1 MKEIKK
7 KAAVLLS
14 ASLLFGAGSPPVLLH
29 AEDRTKIESVT
40 LHITAELGT
49 DSDFSD
55 MSLQITAGS
64 GNYSLDDYEITNDS
78 GSSSYPTIEVT
89 LDADDGYYFDV
100 SSRDVILEGEEADCT
115 SRSTKD
121 DKERLVLKIRL
132 TDMTAN
138 LSAAD
143 YAELDDDGEGT
154 WASVAGARR
163 YEVRLYR
170 NSSMVGSSKTTS
182 DTEYDFSGMISR
194 KGDYSFKVRAIG
206 NNSSDKGEWTESNT
220 CYFDE
225 ALDDDDWWDHPHGP
239 AAIGPSG
246 PGNQIYYSGNAGPGV
261 TPSYSSG
268 WQQDNVGWWYRN
280 ADGSYPS
287 NTWLFVDNNW
297 FHFDNSGYMQT
308 GWITD
313 GGRLYYLNPISDGT
327 KGKMVTGWQYI
338 NGKYYYFNTVSDG
351 TRGALITNTVVDRY
365 YVDSDGAWVR

>member
-154 WASVAGARR
+154 WASVAGTRR
-163 YEVRLYR
+163 
-170 NSSMVGSSKTTS
+170 
-182 DTEYDFSGMISR
+182 
-194 KGDYSFKVRAIG
+194 
-206 NNSSDKGEWTESNT
+206 
-220 CYFDE
+220 
-225 ALDDDDWWDHPHGP
+225 
-239 AAIGPSG
+239 
-246 PGNQIYYSGNAGPGV
+246 
-261 TPSYSSG
+261 
-268 WQQDNVGWWYRN
+268 
-280 ADGSYPS
+280 
-287 NTWLFVDNNW
+287 
-297 FHFDNSGYMQT
+297 
-308 GWITD
+308 
-313 GGRLYYLNPISDGT
+313 
-327 KGKMVTGWQYI
+327 
-338 NGKYYYFNTVSDG
+338 
-351 TRGALITNTVVDRY
+351 
-365 YVDSDGAWVR
+365 